1 MKEEKLKQVLNYAQ
15 SLGLSIQEVFR
26 YFGEKLK
33 DDEENSLYQEGQ
45 KNENVFPKEKEPLSG
60 MFYYEDNTFSFK
72 RIADKVVSGI
82 VVYVEASRALIVCL
96 KEKRLV
102 WSTDSVAIYLNRKEL
117 DGYKATQNI
126 LKEIS
131 TCHQK
136 AEAAKWCA
144 EFAQNG
150 VKQGEA
156 FLPSTYELIKIS
168 DNKER
173 INKALKELDLV
184 SLSGLYWSSNEAD
197 ETSAVLV
204 RLADAQK
211 QVFLKAR
218 VGGFVRPVFWR
229 EF

>member
-1 MKEEKLKQVLNYAQ
+1 MEKQKNLELVFNYAQ
-15 SLGLSIQEVFR
+15 NLGLSPKEVLTF
-26 YFGEKLK
+26 FAAKA
-33 DDEENSLYQEGQ
+33 EENASFMVQ
-45 KNENVFPKEKEPLSG
+45 NNVNSKGGLEKVLPCSG

-72 RIADKVVSGI
+72 RIANKVVSGI

-96 KEKRLV
+96 EEKRLV

-117 DGYKATQNI
+117 SGYEATQNI

-131 TCHQK
+131 SCHQK

-168 DNKER
+168 DNRER

-184 SLSGLYWSSNEAD
+184 SLSGLYWSSNEAN
-197 ETSAVLV
+197 ETSAILV

-211 QVFLKAR
+211 QVFPKDR